1 MTDSTVT
8 SPVPRVRAYEF
19 AKWAILSG
27 VYESGSTVTVAG
39 LGREV
44 GVGRTA
50 VRDALVRLECEGLVS
65 LLEHGGAV
73 VNAFTMH
80 EVEDVLEARVLVEN
94 HTAARSFAAREAL
107 LPRVEKAHAEMKQRR
122 REQDTAGFT
131 DADRRFHELIVDAAD
146 NSILSSVYRML
157 REQQTLFTSAVVR
170 GRTDRMDAAIAEHD
184 LIIESLRGDDVDH
197 FCAVVNEH
205 LRWSTRLALESH

>member
-1 MTDSTVT
+1 M
-8 SPVPRVRAYEF
+8 SPYTEPTPAPRVRAYEY

-27 VYESGSTVTVAG
+27 VYESGAVLTGAG

-50 VRDALVRLECEGLVS
+50 VRDALVRLECEGLVT
-65 LLEHGGAV
+65 LLPGRGAV

-80 EVEDVLEARVLVEN
+80 EIEDVLEARVLVEN
-94 HTAARSFAAREAL
+94 HTAARSFAARAEL
-107 LPRVEKAHAEMKQRR
+107 VPRVEEVHAEMKQRR

-170 GRTDRMDAAIAEHD
+170 GRTDRMDDAITEHER
-184 LIIESLRGDDVDH
+184 IIDSLRGDDVNR
-197 FCAVVNEH
+197 FCDVVNEH
-205 LRWSTRLALESH
+205 LTWSTRLALESR